1 MDILETRATLCTR
14 HKEDKTIQKLKNEDE
29 LQTTEHIRTNQIHY
43 TEKHTAKRENEKKRT
58 KYTKQIPTKQIS
70 KKISNTDINK

>member
-43 TEKHTAKRENEKKRT
+43 TEKHTAKRENEKKE
-58 KYTKQIPTKQIS
+58 Q
-70 KKISNTDINK
+70 NTPNKSQPNRYLKR